1 MTKVFNS
8 IKDISK
14 STKNTTATRQ
24 IRISFEKLNK
34 KSYQRINESFQ
45 IDGVDFWLRFLD
57 LENVKTCPWSSLRI
71 VNWFVSCL
79 MSGNCFGIRSGEY
92 LPTLGV
98 FNLWFVSTPKKSVE
112 RQCEGML
119 GSNQEASIS

>member
-1 MTKVFNS
+1 MTKVFDS

-45 IDGVDFWLRFLD
+45 IDGVDF
-57 LENVKTCPWSSLRI
+57 
-71 VNWFVSCL
+71 
-79 MSGNCFGIRSGEY
+79 
-92 LPTLGV
+92 
-98 FNLWFVSTPKKSVE
+98 
-112 RQCEGML
+112 
-119 GSNQEASIS
+119 